1 MVPWESLVIA
11 TGLARRFPHEPTTR
25 STPFDNI
32 SPKRQPRAVSRHD
45 TDEAPVG
52 LCVRVPKT
60 LHRALKLHCTVREVM
75 IEAFVE

>member
-1 MVPWESLVIA
+1 MSLLQA
-11 TGLARRFPHEPTTR
+11 QLAIIR
-25 STPFDNI
+25 STTDKVTYV
-32 SPKRQPRAVSRHD
+32 PKRQPRAVSRHD
-45 TDEAPVG
+45 SDEAPVG